1 MTLAPKALRTLDM
14 ASKFNQQV
22 HACMRPDDDEH
33 YERLMFMLQYTSA
46 MKRMFE
52 AYDRGDLSQAEHEFR
67 CATQVFEQMRVAR
80 EHWIIKG
87 M

>member
-14 ASKFNQQV
+14 AVRFNQQV
-22 HACMRPDDDEH
+22 GACMRPYDDEH
-33 YERLMFMLQYTSA
+33 YERLMFMLQYTEA

-52 AYDRGDLSQAEHEFR
+52 AYDRGDLDLAEHQFR
-67 CATQVFEQMRVAR
+67 CATHVFAQMRVAR
-80 EHWIIKG
+80 EHWVIKG